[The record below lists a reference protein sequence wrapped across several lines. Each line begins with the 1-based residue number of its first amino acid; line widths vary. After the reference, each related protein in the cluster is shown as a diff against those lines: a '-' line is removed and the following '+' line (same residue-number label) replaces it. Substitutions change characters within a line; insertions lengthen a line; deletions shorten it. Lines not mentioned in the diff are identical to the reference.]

1 MKRLPLMLP
10 LILLILL
17 SREPTMAEWMPIYEI
32 HQLATTVS
40 IDLDT
45 IRRNG
50 ELAELWV
57 LYDSKTTQAGR
68 GGLLRST
75 KAQGEFNCVSWKSR
89 ILAITDFSGN
99 EASGKVVYRNSD
111 EQQWEPVKPGTL
123 GFTLWKAACN
133 KP

>member
-1 MKRLPLMLP
+1 MKRLLLMLP
-10 LILLILL
+10 LLLL
-17 SREPTMAEWMPIYEI
+17 SREPAMAEWMPIYEI

-99 EASGKVVYRNSD
+99 EASGKVVYSNSD
-111 EQQWEPVKPGTL
+111 EQQWELVTPGTL

-133 KP
+133 KQ